1 MGKNIIVLDVEGMSN
16 KRPYDVGYIVADL
29 KGNIFAEH
37 SFACL
42 PCVWENLS
50 TTMKTAQETVKQMT
64 HRNIK
69 EILETPEKYQWVTIS
84 DIYNSLKNDIIKYNV
99 KEIWAYNCTFDK
111 NAMIRLFADDLFD
124 ELNVVWLDIWSA
136 IIMTKCLTEKYV
148 NFCKEN
154 NFLTDKGNCK
164 TSAEIVYAY
173 LTNDVNFKEEHT
185 GKSDCKIEYK
195 ILLTAKNTKKKIDG
209 TLKNPW
215 KLVKRF
221 CEINGL

>member
-1 MGKNIIVLDVEGMSN
+1 MNLLKVVLILINLFPIIIFKKRQKAKEKPKEPLLINNIN
-16 KRPYDVGYIVADL
+16 P
-29 KGNIFAEH
+29 
-37 SFACL
+37 
-42 PCVWENLS
+42 
-50 TTMKTAQETVKQMT
+50 
-64 HRNIK
+64 
-69 EILETPEKYQWVTIS
+69 IS
-84 DIYNSLKNDIIKYNV
+84 DIYNSLKDDIIKYNV